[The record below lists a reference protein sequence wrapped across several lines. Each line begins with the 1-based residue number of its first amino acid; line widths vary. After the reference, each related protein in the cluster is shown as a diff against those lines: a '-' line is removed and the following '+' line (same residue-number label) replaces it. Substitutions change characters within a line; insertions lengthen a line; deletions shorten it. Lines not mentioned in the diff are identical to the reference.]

1 MTEKVLIRK
10 MKKEDLDF
18 ALDQIVR
25 LKRLNAEFDN
35 IFNVAEDSK
44 ANFRKHLEEAL
55 GDPDKYIVL
64 VAEYGSKVVGLVKV
78 DIHTRLYYTPEFEAR
93 IVEFYVM
100 PEHRRKNT
108 GKLLMDR
115 LYEIIRE
122 KKINLIT
129 AEFPSLNL
137 IALGFYKSI
146 GYREVISVYGK
157 LLDSEDE

>member
-1 MTEKVLIRK
+1 MSDKVLIRK
-10 MKKEDLDF
+10 MKEKDLDY
-18 ALDQIVR
+18 ALDQIIR

-35 IFNVAEDSK
+35 IFNVAEESK
-44 ANFRKHLEEAL
+44 QDFRKHLEDAL
-55 GDPDKYIVL
+55 ADPEKYIVL
-64 VAEYGSKVVGLVKV
+64 VAEFGSKVVGLVKV
-78 DIHTRLYYTPEFEAR
+78 DIHSRLYYKPKFEAR

-100 PEHRRKNT
+100 PEYRRMNT

-115 LYEIIRE
+115 LYEILKE

-137 IALGFYKSI
+137 IALGFYKGI

-157 LLDSEDE
+157 LLDYGEE